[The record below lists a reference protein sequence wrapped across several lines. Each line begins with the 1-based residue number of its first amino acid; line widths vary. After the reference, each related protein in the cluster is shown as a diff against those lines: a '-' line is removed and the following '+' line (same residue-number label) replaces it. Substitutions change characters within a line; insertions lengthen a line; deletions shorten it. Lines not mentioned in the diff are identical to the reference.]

1 MNMESKSNNVIKDL
15 CLRFRC
21 MTKKTG
27 QSTIESPNLIESG
40 ESIDESID
48 ESINQRENSFN
59 DLKNMN
65 LPDFII
71 IDCSMF
77 SYIDTSGIAALKAIV
92 LQHKEIGMT
101 TYLAGC
107 PVHITKMLEKDGFYK
122 EVTSNQQFISIHDAV
137 VHAFDKINQNSNK
150 NDVTGSS
157 LSVRFQI

>member
-1 MNMESKSNNVIKDL
+1 MNMESKSKNVIKDL

-21 MTKKTG
+21 ITKKTG
-27 QSTIESPNLIESG
+27 QSTIESPNRIESG
-40 ESIDESID
+40 ESID
-48 ESINQRENSFN
+48 QRENSDN
-59 DLKNMN
+59 DFKNMN

-92 LQHKEIGMT
+92 LQHKDIGIT

-107 PVHITKMLEKDGFYK
+107 PVHITKMLEKDGFYE
-122 EVTSNQQFISIHDAV
+122 EVASNQQFISIHDAV

>member
-27 QSTIESPNLIESG
+27 QSTIEPSNRIESG
-40 ESIDESID
+40 

-77 SYIDTSGIAALKAIV
+77 SYIDTSGISALKAIV

>member
-21 MTKKTG
+21 ITKKTE
-27 QSTIESPNLIESG
+27 QSTIEPPNRIESG
-40 ESIDESID
+40 

-77 SYIDTSGIAALKAIV
+77 SYIDTSGISALKAIV

>member
-1 MNMESKSNNVIKDL
+1 MKIQAKMNMESKSNNVIKDL

-21 MTKKTG
+21 MTKKTE
-27 QSTIESPNLIESG
+27 QSTIEPSNRIESG
-40 ESIDESID
+40 

-77 SYIDTSGIAALKAIV
+77 SYIDTSGIAAIKTIV
-92 LQHKEIGMT
+92 LQHKDIGMT

-107 PVHITKMLEKDGFYK
+107 PVHITEMLEKDGFY
-122 EVTSNQQFISIHDAV
+122 EEITSNHQFISIHDAV